1 MYQISLIIFSI
12 VTGPPHA
19 EQKELKKIGRIGDTI
34 RLICPVSGFPK
45 PMVEWSKNGEII
57 DFMWDRH
64 KKGGK
69 SLKIKHVTED
79 DTGIFTCKGINGFGS
94 EEVRIELIIVGKSFF
109 CCINKKICVC
119 KVLLYHALTKLLLPA
134 TLNIK

>member
-1 MYQISLIIFSI
+1 MQQTSLIIFSI
-12 VTGPPHA
+12 AIGPPHA

-79 DTGIFTCKGINGFGS
+79 DTGIFTCKGINAINTYSIIHAGIL
-94 EEVRIELIIVGKSFF
+94 RIITLAVIDVCELYDVS
-109 CCINKKICVC
+109 
-119 KVLLYHALTKLLLPA
+119 L
-134 TLNIK
+134 

>member
-1 MYQISLIIFSI
+1 MYQISLIMFSI
-12 VTGPPHA
+12 AIGPPHA

-94 EEVRIELIIVGKSFF
+94 EEVRIELIIVGKSV
-109 CCINKKICVC
+109 CYCIDKKYVYESSM
-119 KVLLYHALTKLLLPA
+119 L
-134 TLNIK
+134 